1 MLYFKS
7 WDLWVLVFL
16 RQLAKRSHDCEWNK
30 HPICFFF
37 NYLLPAYLFRVSCVW
52 MAILMMSSVSL
63 HVPSDVWQH
72 YDQLLRGAIT
82 KGPSAATR
90 TGKLGGVRPPHKR
103 FALLGGIWSEKHLI
117 VLSVGAPPIDLTLI
131 VLGHS
136 DGCTTGLDTSEY
148 SWTAQGQY
156 DAFFAWTCS

>member
-1 MLYFKS
+1 MGACVFETACKKITR
-7 WDLWVLVFL
+7 LWMKQASHLGLFYAFL
-16 RQLAKRSHDCEWNK
+16 
-30 HPICFFF
+30 

-82 KGPSAATR
+82 KRPSAATR

-136 DGCTTGLDTSEY
+136 DGCTTGLDTSEH
-148 SWTAQGQY
+148 SWTAQGQKMMPFLLGLVHK
-156 DAFFAWTCS
+156 AC